1 MHSFETLKKYVQLI
15 SLIVFFQ
22 HLIQNTDLKLK
33 LLKPITKTV
42 ISDFLLQLRWRP
54 YCANN

>member
-22 HLIQNTDLKLK
+22 HLIQNTDLKFWSSA
-33 LLKPITKTV
+33 IE
-42 ISDFLLQLRWRP
+42 
-54 YCANN
+54 ANY